1 MTIDVCS
8 ECGYPTLGP
17 DLCYFCQPLAAKT
30 LALFAS
36 SLAGPTDTAEET
48 SVVVRTTAR
57 PPREPRADAECSLSS
72 TVTST
77 FAAAG

>member
-8 ECGYPTLGP
+8 ACGYPTLGP
-17 DLCYFCQPLAAKT
+17 DLCYFCQPLAATT
-30 LALFAS
+30 LDPLPR

-48 SVVVRTTAR
+48 SVIVRTTAR
-57 PPREPRADAECSLSS
+57 APREPRADAERSVSS
-72 TVTST
+72 SAAST

>member
-8 ECGYPTLGP
+8 ACGYPTLGP
-17 DLCYFCQPLAAKT
+17 DLCYFCQPLAATT
-30 LALFAS
+30 LDPFPR

-48 SVVVRTTAR
+48 SVIVRTTAR
-57 PPREPRADAECSLSS
+57 PPREPRADAERSAA
-72 TVTST
+72 ST

>member
-8 ECGYPTLGP
+8 ACGYPTLGP

-30 LALFAS
+30 VAPFPS

-48 SVVVRTTAR
+48 SVIVRTTAR
-57 PPREPRADAECSLSS
+57 PPREPRADAERRLSS
-72 TVTST
+72 SAAST